1 MHDGREY
8 RLTEGLNCLW
18 SDHANMSGR
27 YRLTS
32 VDTVT
37 EKGAWLFT
45 VRDDHDEEREVFL
58 VPCEDED
65 GPAVE
70 AWVNRC
76 THEAQPL
83 YREDVGAV
91 MREGE
96 VVCPKHG
103 STFDACSGYCD
114 NGPAV
119 ETTLP
124 AVDVSVEDGQL
135 YLTDDDVR
143 FLHEGVSGDD
153 EDDDGPSSTTH
164 LRF

>member
-1 MHDGREY
+1 
-8 RLTEGLNCLW
+8 
-18 SDHANMSGR
+18 MSGR

-32 VDTVT
+32 VDTVS
-37 EKGAWLFT
+37 EEGAWLFT
-45 VRDDHDEEREVFL
+45 VRDGHGEEREVFL
-58 VPCEDED
+58 VPCRDED
-65 GPAVE
+65 GPEIE

-76 THEAQPL
+76 THEAQSL
-83 YREDVGAV
+83 YREGVGAV
-91 MREGE
+91 IRDEE

-114 NGPAV
+114 NGPAA

-124 AVDVSVEDGQL
+124 SVDVSVEDGQV

-143 FLHEGVSGDD
+143 FLREGASSDDGD
-153 EDDDGPSSTTH
+153 EDGGPNSTSH